1 MKYRLGLFDSGIG
14 GTTVLKSIE
23 ERHSEFKAVYLAD
36 TARMPYGSRSSLE
49 IRVIAQEIIQW
60 LNVQQI
66 DAIIVACNTTNSL
79 ALDVIKKHSI
89 FPIFDLVSS
98 TVELINESDSRLGV
112 LATSSTV
119 SSKAY
124 TKSIHTFYQNMYVIE
139 EGCPELVPMIEEG
152 DLGSTDC
159 IDVMTKH
166 LEPLLAADV
175 EAIVLGCSHF
185 PILKSMLAKLLP
197 SHIRLI
203 DPSIGLAMKLDNF
216 FKTPHLSLDTSK
228 KKVEIHFCVT
238 SDPFGFSTKMQS
250 LLGIKPE
257 VEVISLLSPSCV
269 S

>member
-1 MKYRLGLFDSGIG
+1 MNYRLGLFDSGIG

-36 TARMPYGSRSSLE
+36 TARMPYGSRSPLE

-66 DAIIVACNTTNSL
+66 DAIVVACNTTNSL

-98 TVELINESDSRLGV
+98 TVELIKESDSRLGV

-124 TKSIHTFYQNMYVIE
+124 TTNIHTFYPNIYVIE
-139 EGCPELVPMIEEG
+139 EGCPELVPMIEKG
-152 DLGSTDC
+152 DLSSTEC
-159 IDVMTKH
+159 IEVITKH

-175 EAIVLGCSHF
+175 EAIVLGCSHY
-185 PILKSMLAKLLP
+185 PILKPMLTKLLP

-203 DPSIGLAMKLDNF
+203 DPSIGLAKKLDNF
-216 FKTPHLSLDTSK
+216 LKTPHLSLETSK
-228 KKVEIHFCVT
+228 KRIEIHFCVT
-238 SDPFGFSTKMQS
+238 SDPLGFSTKMQS

-257 VEVISLLSPSCV
+257 VEVISLRSPSSV